1 MPIENTLTHRLK
13 LLAEKYE
20 TADFIKGDPSWFMHQ
35 IDGDTNKEL
44 LAFIAS
50 SLSYGSRKQFMPKIQ
65 LLLDN
70 ICEFT
75 SRKKVCNNEIVS
87 SWLISRE
94 FEKIIP
100 QANDSFYR
108 LYTYTTYNKFLYALA
123 LLAEQYG
130 SIKKFLLAEHN
141 VRQGEKICAI
151 DAIES
156 ITRWFREHDSKGVI
170 PQNTRSSCKRVCM
183 FLRWMVRSNSPVDI
197 GIWSDIID
205 HRTLIIPMDTHV
217 VQEAMRMKLITSS
230 STSMANAIRLS
241 RRLAEVFPN
250 DPIRGD
256 FALFGLGADD
266 SKTH

>member
-1 MPIENTLTHRLK
+1 MHIHVCLSLFLRPHSNN
-13 LLAEKYE
+13 LL
-20 TADFIKGDPSWFMHQ
+20 
-35 IDGDTNKEL
+35 
-44 LAFIAS
+44 
-50 SLSYGSRKQFMPKIQ
+50 
-65 LLLDN
+65 
-70 ICEFT
+70 
-75 SRKKVCNNEIVS
+75 
-87 SWLISRE
+87 
-94 FEKIIP
+94 
-100 QANDSFYR
+100 FY
-108 LYTYTTYNKFLYALA
+108 
-123 LLAEQYG
+123 
-130 SIKKFLLAEHN
+130 
-141 VRQGEKICAI
+141 I

-170 PQNTRSSCKRVCM
+170 PQDTRSSCKRVCM